1 MNRRKRKLELNLNTK
16 NQDLRNKNINIT
28 LQQIL
33 NGNKI
38 HCFNAS
44 LLFLRLCFA
53 SCIVCSYF
61 FMTMNNAMSAKQF
74 LHHHPTSLKI
84 ISSNSKTLL
93 LKKLLSTVSNQV
105 ATRARQWCRTIGVLD
120 FTNPDYYSFN
130 EQTVQPRKPNSKRYL
145 NINDGRDIK
154 SENAFGLFLW

>member
-1 MNRRKRKLELNLNTK
+1 
-16 NQDLRNKNINIT
+16 
-28 LQQIL
+28 
-33 NGNKI
+33 
-38 HCFNAS
+38 
-44 LLFLRLCFA
+44 
-53 SCIVCSYF
+53 
-61 FMTMNNAMSAKQF
+61 MSAKQF

-120 FTNPDYYSFN
+120 LTNPDYYSFN
-130 EQTVQPRKPNSKRYL
+130 EQTVQPREPNSKKYL